1 VTPVQRLFSMFPPGM
16 PGIALVFLRV
26 SVALTVLLHGY
37 ARYEEL
43 PAWLLL
49 ALLLLAILVVVGFL
63 TPILALLALT
73 VQFIAPLGP
82 AVPGAGAVAVSVF
95 NALALALLGPGAYS
109 LDAIRFGRRVVDLPS
124 REDD

>member
-1 VTPVQRLFSMFPPGM
+1 MFPPGL
-16 PGIALVFLRV
+16 PGIALAFLRV

-49 ALLLLAILVVVGFL
+49 ALLLLAILVVVGFF

-73 VQFIAPLGP
+73 VQFIVP
-82 AVPGAGAVAVSVF
+82 PGATLAEAGAAATSVF

-109 LDAIRFGRRVVDLPS
+109 LDAIRFGRRVVKLPS
-124 REDD
+124 REGE